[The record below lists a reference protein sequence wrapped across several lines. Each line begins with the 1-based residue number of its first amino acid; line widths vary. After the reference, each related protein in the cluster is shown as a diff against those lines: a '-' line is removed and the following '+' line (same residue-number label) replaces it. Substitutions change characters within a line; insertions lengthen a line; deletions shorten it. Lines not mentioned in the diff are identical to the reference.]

1 MQDMLKRTLPLL
13 PFAAALAVLSTAPGC
28 GPIGCFDA
36 ANAGGQCP
44 AAADALPYFGDP
56 DCGGRV
62 ESVDSEASLKN
73 NDQTGGAMCCYAIT
87 NKDSEYGGCTAF

>member
-1 MQDMLKRTLPLL
+1 MLKRTLPLL

-56 DCGGRV
+56 DCGGHV

-73 NDQTGGAMCCYAIT
+73 NDQAGGAMCCYAIT
-87 NKDSEYGGCTAF
+87 NKDPEYGGCTAF